1 MRRYR
6 FADIAV
12 LTTALALLAC
22 VSFSVALMLKYG
34 AGFLTQ
40 LSVKSVHPSP
50 SQSWQQVVAEKLQR
64 DNDKIPVDWRLDS
77 NVIVRA
83 KSSKR
88 LTGDF
93 IESLLDSHSLAITSL
108 DVPDLVASMENGTL
122 TAVEVVTAF
131 CKRAAFA
138 HQLSKLLLEIGFDIA
153 LTRARE
159 LDAHFATYKKLVGPL
174 HGIPLT
180 MKDQFHIKG
189 LETSMA
195 YVSWIG
201 TFEGKKGIGKEKH
214 VESELV
220 RELYSLGA
228 VPIGKA
234 PETNNNILGYTLN
247 PHNQNLSSGG
257 SSGGEGAMQAL
268 GGSAFGIATDIGGS
282 ISMPAAYQGVY
293 SIKPSAGRLSF
304 RDVANTGRGQE
315 VMPTVAGIMAH
326 SVASL
331 RLVFKSLLS
340 TEPWARDPYTQPIPW
355 RSENECQN
363 DNQSDRKPTFG
374 FMPNDGIVVPHP
386 PIARALEI
394 VRQALTNADF
404 EVCEIIVRELL
415 LHADIYL
422 LDWVPPSNN
431 ETSEIHGPIARGD
444 GCPDVWEAIQ
454 QSGEPIVP
462 EIENVFPGGKR
473 RPPISLPEYEQVVLK
488 MKDYRWKYN
497 DYWQSSAGK
506 TSSGRPVDVVIA
518 PVGPHTAIPPG
529 KFIHSSYTSAL
540 NVLDFCNV
548 VIPITFADK
557 NQDIVDPNFQPFT
570 DKDRRNMALYDPELF
585 DGTPAAIQVFGRRL
599 DEERVLSVAQ
609 IVVDA
614 VEAWN
619 RKHHQQ

>member
-1 MRRYR
+1 MRSSL
-6 FADIAV
+6 FANIS
-12 LTTALALLAC
+12 LTTGLSLLVC
-22 VSFSVALMLKYG
+22 LSFSVALMLQYG
-34 AGFLTQ
+34 VGFLTQ
-40 LSVKSVHPSP
+40 FSVKSVHP
-50 SQSWQQVVAEKLQR
+50 QSWQQVVAAKLQR

-77 NVIVRA
+77 NIIARA
-83 KSSKR
+83 KTTKR

-93 IESLLDSHSLAITSL
+93 IESLLDSHSMAITSL
-108 DVPDLVASMENGTL
+108 DIPDLVAFMENGTL
-122 TAVEVVTAF
+122 TAVQVITAF

-138 HQLSKLLLEIGFDIA
+138 HQLSNLLLEIGFDIA
-153 LTRARE
+153 LARARE
-159 LDAHFATYKKLVGPL
+159 LDAHFAAHKTLVGPL

-201 TFEGKKGIGKEKH
+201 TFEGKKGTGMEKH

-234 PETNNNILGYTLN
+234 PETNNNILGYTFN

-282 ISMPAAYQGVY
+282 VSMPAAYQGVY
-293 SIKPSAGRLSF
+293 SMKPSAGRLSF

-340 TEPWARDPYTQPIPW
+340 TEPWTRDPYTLPIPW
-355 RSENECQN
+355 RSDNEYQN
-363 DNQSDRKPTFG
+363 DNQSNRKPAFG

-386 PIARALEI
+386 PVARALQI
-394 VRQALTNADF
+394 VRQALTDADF
-404 EVCEIIVRELL
+404 ERNSLNPNILPYVSE
-415 LHADIYL
+415 L
-422 LDWVPPSNN
+422 LDWLPPSNN
-431 ETSEIHGPIARGD
+431 HSSEIHGPIARGD

-473 RPPISLPEYEQVVLK
+473 RPPIPLPEYEQVVLK
-488 MKDYRWKYN
+488 MNDYRWEYN

-518 PVGPHTAIPPG
+518 PVTPHTAIPPG
-529 KFIHSSYTSAL
+529 KFIYSAYTDAL

-557 NQDIVDPNFQPFT
+557 NQDTVDPNFQPLT
-570 DKDRRNMALYDPELF
+570 DKDRQNMASYDPELF

-614 VEAWN
+614 VAAWK
-619 RKHHQQ
+619 RKHSQQ